1 MKKKMISLL
10 SIVVLAVSLTAC
22 GGSGTVSTE
31 PASSAAETTRA
42 ETAAAA
48 AEAAQDETAAVET
61 EAAQPETGAAE
72 GEIAQEETA
81 AGISFETTD
90 LEGNPVRAADI
101 FSTHKLTMVNIWGTY
116 CGPCIGEMP
125 DLEVLNARLAE
136 KECAIIGIVCDV
148 RGTGD
153 TETIGIAKDIISQTG
168 VTYLNL
174 LPWDTFWDE
183 LPADFIPATYFVA
196 SDGQVVGEA
205 AVGAR
210 GADEYEELVDAL
222 LAGME

>member
-10 SIVVLAVSLTAC
+10 SIVVLAASLTAC

-48 AEAAQDETAAVET
+48 APDET
-61 EAAQPETGAAE
+61 EAAETESAQPETGAAE
-72 GEIAQEETA
+72 EETAQEETS

-90 LEGNPVRAADI
+90 LEGNAVSAADI
-101 FSTHKLTMVNIWGTY
+101 FSAHKLTMINIWGTY

-136 KECAIIGIVCDV
+136 KDCAIIGIVCDV

-153 TETIGIAKDIISQTG
+153 TKTIGIAKDIISQTG

-174 LPWDTFWDE
+174 LPWESFWDE
-183 LPADFIPATYFVA
+183 LPAEFIPTTYFVA

-222 LAGME
+222 LAEME

>member
-10 SIVVLAVSLTAC
+10 SIVVLAASLTAC

-31 PASSAAETTRA
+31 PASSAAETTWA

-48 AEAAQDETAAVET
+48 APNET
-61 EAAQPETGAAE
+61 EAAETESAQPETGAAE
-72 GEIAQEETA
+72 EETAQEETA

-90 LEGNPVRAADI
+90 LEGNAVSAADI
-101 FSTHKLTMVNIWGTY
+101 FSAHKLTMINIWGTY

-136 KECAIIGIVCDV
+136 KDCAIIGIVCDV

-153 TETIGIAKDIISQTG
+153 TKTIGIAKDIISQTG

-174 LPWDTFWDE
+174 LPWESFWDE
-183 LPADFIPATYFVA
+183 LPAEFIPTTYFVA

-222 LAGME
+222 LAEME

>member
-10 SIVVLAVSLTAC
+10 SIVVLAASLTAC

-48 AEAAQDETAAVET
+48 APNET
-61 EAAQPETGAAE
+61 EAAETESAQPETGAAE
-72 GEIAQEETA
+72 EETAQEETS

-90 LEGNPVRAADI
+90 LEGNAVSAADI
-101 FSTHKLTMVNIWGTY
+101 FSAHKLTMINIWGTY

-136 KECAIIGIVCDV
+136 KDCAIIGIVCDV

-153 TETIGIAKDIISQTG
+153 TKTIGIAKDIISQTG

-174 LPWDTFWDE
+174 LPWESFWDE
-183 LPADFIPATYFVA
+183 LPAEFIPTTYFVA

-222 LAGME
+222 LAEME